1 MSSTNEN
8 LLRSE
13 AELKLD
19 LARKKKAEKY
29 KDVGDPIAL
38 PGIPIDIKIRGN
50 YAWIAGS
57 DHTARKIDLQTGKT
71 TQAYKGHSGPVTS
84 LVFCDKR
91 PGSGEGDLLI
101 TGSWDKTIKIWDT
114 DTKAVISST
123 VAHSDFVKTLL
134 VVPSL
139 GLLVSSSSDKSVRFW
154 DISSPDSSDGLPPVG
169 SISAHTRPV
178 ESLAAYLDV
187 TGTSPHLVLFTADT
201 MGVINVWDVV
211 RDTTEDRP
219 IWRSTLRDELKYHRT
234 RINEIVYGD
243 GHLWSASSDET
254 IRLHLDPVPTDAKRK
269 PSPPITHTKAFRAVL
284 PVYLHSK
291 LDSDAFPYLIAGSG
305 DSIRVYD
312 VFSLDE
318 VELIKEVEGH
328 WHDVTHLRIWLQES
342 TDGTRKDLWIISG
355 SLDSTLRKWKLSG
368 LVVPTPP
375 VTEEQNDTPVKN
387 ATSGPREQL
396 GLTEEEEKELAELME
411 DEDAVFGLY
420 MENY

>member
-1 MSSTNEN
+1 MSSSNEN

-38 PGIPIDIKIRGN
+38 PGAPIDIKIRGN
-50 YAWIAGS
+50 YAWVAVS

-71 TQAYKGHSGPVTS
+71 TQLYKGHSGPVTS
-84 LVFCDKR
+84 LVFCDKT
-91 PGSGEGDLLI
+91 PGSGGGDLLI

-114 DTKAVISST
+114 NTKAVISST

-134 VVPSL
+134 IVSSL
-139 GLLVSSSSDKSVRFW
+139 GLLVSGSSDKSVRFW
-154 DISSPDSSDGLPPVG
+154 DLSSPDSPDGLPPVG
-169 SISAHTRPV
+169 SISAHSRPV

-187 TGTSPHLVLFTADT
+187 SGTSPHLVLFTADT

-211 RDTTEDRP
+211 RDSTEDRP
-219 IWRSTLRDELKYHRT
+219 IWRSTLRDELKDHRT

-254 IRLHLDPVPTDAKRK
+254 IRLHLYPVPTDAKRK
-269 PSPPITHTKAFRAVL
+269 PR
-284 PVYLHSK
+284 
-291 LDSDAFPYLIAGSG
+291 SG

-312 VFSLDE
+312 ISSLDE
-318 VELIKEVEGH
+318 AELIREVEGH
-328 WHDVTHLRIWLQES
+328 WHDVTHLRTWLQES
-342 TDGTRKDLWIISG
+342 ADRKSKNVWVISG
-355 SLDSTLRKWKLSG
+355 SLDGTLRKWKLSG
-368 LVVPTPP
+368 LIVPTPP
-375 VTEEQNDTPVKN
+375 VTEEQNTTPAKN
-387 ATSGPREQL
+387 TTNGPREPL

-411 DEDAVFGLY
+411 GEDGI
-420 MENY
+420 

>member
-1 MSSTNEN
+1 MSSSNEN

-29 KDVGDPIAL
+29 KDVGDPITL
-38 PGIPIDIKIRGN
+38 PGIPIDIKIQGS

-57 DHTARKIDLQTGKT
+57 DHTARKVDLQTGKA
-71 TQAYKGHSGPVTS
+71 TQIYKGHSGPVTS
-84 LVFCDKR
+84 LVFYGKM
-91 PGSGEGDLLI
+91 PGSEGDLLV

-134 VVPSL
+134 IVPSL
-139 GLLVSSSSDKSVRFW
+139 GLLVSGSSDKSVRFW
-154 DISSPDSSDGLPPVG
+154 DLSSPGSPNGLPPVG
-169 SISAHTRPV
+169 SISAHSRPV

-211 RDTTEDRP
+211 KDSTEDRP
-219 IWRSTLRDELKYHRT
+219 IWRGSLRDELKYHRT

-254 IRLHLDPVPTDAKRK
+254 IGLHLYPVPTDVKRK

-291 LDSDAFPYLIAGSG
+291 LDADAFPYLLAGSG

-312 VFSLDE
+312 ISSLDE
-318 VELIKEVEGH
+318 AELIKEVEGH

-342 TDGTRKDLWIISG
+342 ADGTRKDVWVISG
-355 SLDSTLRKWKLSG
+355 SLDGTLRKWKLSE
-368 LVVPTPP
+368 P
-375 VTEEQNDTPVKN
+375 
-387 ATSGPREQL
+387 L

-411 DEDAVFGLY
+411 DEDGI
-420 MENY
+420 